1 MLNCCYGY
9 SNHGSRKPENP
20 RKFSTRTVTK
30 KKSSNAF
37 APWCVGEVERSDNQ
51 LTRFLGEAVRL
62 NAGLCLDENYTGAW
76 TAWAT
81 KRTPKAAQTRLMV
94 SKRG

>member
-20 RKFSTRTVTK
+20 RKFFARKVTEK
-30 KKSSNAF
+30 TPNAF
-37 APWCVGEVERSDNQ
+37 GPWCVGEVERSDNQ
-51 LTRFLGEAVRL
+51 LTRFGREAVRL
-62 NAGLCLDENYTGAW
+62 NVGLCLDENYTDAW
-76 TAWAT
+76 TACAT